1 MTFKQIPGNES
12 VVRALAG
19 MVDAG
24 RVPHAILFHEDD
36 GGGGIALCLA
46 FLQYLFCEDRHDGDA
61 CGVCPT
67 CNRIAKL
74 IHPDVHFIYPVS
86 GGSRIAAS
94 EKPTSL
100 SYIKYWREL
109 VLSNPGFTEADLN
122 AALGIE
128 GKSALIA
135 VGEAKELLD
144 SLSLSALEGG
154 YRAVVIY
161 LPERMN
167 QEAANRLLKVIEEPP
182 ELTQFLLVT
191 HAPERVL
198 PTIAS
203 RCQRLRILPAGFAPA
218 ADSVVTEENARFAGL
233 FGDLM
238 DALLRRSVSRSLE
251 VAEQLAALPSR
262 ESAKAFCKFA
272 GERLREVFLLQQGL
286 PQLAAG
292 ADERTQSWAA
302 QAKRTFPRTA
312 MAALD
317 RAHQLIER
325 NVNPKILFTDLVD
338 RMFLSL

>member
-1 MTFKQIPGNES
+1 MTFGQIRGNDS

-46 FLQYLFCEDRHDGDA
+46 FLQYLFCENRHDGDS
-61 CGVCPT
+61 CGTCPT

-74 IHPDVHFIYPVS
+74 IHPDVHFIFPVS
-86 GGSRIAAS
+86 GGSKIAAS

-109 VLSNPGFTEADLN
+109 VLANPGFAEAELN

-144 SLSLSALEGG
+144 TLSLSALEGG

-203 RCQRLRILPAGFAPA
+203 RCQRLRVLPAGFAVA
-218 ADSVVTEENARFAGL
+218 ADSLVAEENARYAEL
-233 FGDLM
+233 FSDLM
-238 DALLRRSVSRSLE
+238 DALIARSVSRSLE
-251 VAEQLAALPSR
+251 IADQIAALPSR
-262 ESAKAFCKFA
+262 ESAKAFCKYA
-272 GERLREVFLLQQGL
+272 GDRLRCIFLYQQGL
-286 PQLAAG
+286 QQLAPAS
-292 ADERTQSWAA
+292 DTQAAQWAA
-302 QAKRTFPRTA
+302 RAKRTFPRTA

-325 NVNPKILFTDLVD
+325 NVNLKILFTDLVD
-338 RMFLSL
+338 RMYLAL